1 MPVACKRHP
10 KCVRV
15 TLLCRALSLFFL
27 AGRFAQHRFVHF
39 NAQIRSSNVSRPH
52 ISTFTFLTHVFSTFS
67 ASTYTSRRRL
77 CLLQSRGSFASVFA
91 LPSCCWPISSSSALP
106 TSHAPAMLV
115 FASFRKGRNFNPEY
129 HTPFL
134 PLRLVRD
141 IHTENKATTKNEYH
155 VSLAGGQQQCARR

>member
-15 TLLCRALSLFFL
+15 TLLRRSLSLFFL

-91 LPSCCWPISSSSALP
+91 LPSCCWPISSRSLLCSAYCRDDCVRELSEGTQFQPRIPYTFSSAP
-106 TSHAPAMLV
+106 SRT
-115 FASFRKGRNFNPEY
+115 
-129 HTPFL
+129 
-134 PLRLVRD
+134 
-141 IHTENKATTKNEYH
+141 
-155 VSLAGGQQQCARR
+155 